1 MTELEFEPWEVFVE
15 GRKEGKGEG
24 WGLGAVVL
32 KCRIREQGPPYSP
45 VVLQVGSGDQGLG
58 GWGPKSNQE
67 KKIQDS
73 QFPVRSL
80 GCIRKFQALN
90 SSLSLERLSQ

>member
-1 MTELEFEPWEVFVE
+1 MKE
-15 GRKEGKGEG
+15 GRKGKVRG
-24 WGLGAVVL
+24 GAVVL
-32 KCRIREQGPPYSP
+32 KRRIREQGLPHSP